1 MWFAG
6 GLAAL
11 SSVTYPSISAFVS
24 VNAREDQ
31 QGKIDHFVFPI
42 IFFFRSR
49 SGYGKWC
56 TWFM

>member
-24 VNAREDQ
+24 IYAKDNQ
-31 QGKIDHFVFPI
+31 QGNNEKKKENISFACLG
-42 IFFFRSR
+42 S
-49 SGYGKWC
+49 
-56 TWFM
+56 

>member
-24 VNAREDQ
+24 VYAKENQ
-31 QGKIDHFVFPI
+31 QGKRD
-42 IFFFRSR
+42 IF
-49 SGYGKWC
+49 K
-56 TWFM
+56 TVK

>member
-24 VNAREDQ
+24 VYAKEDQ
-31 QGKIDHFVFPI
+31 QGKIKIFCFEI
-42 IFFFRSR
+42 IE
-49 SGYGKWC
+49 
-56 TWFM
+56 